1 MERAEMYRL
10 LLADVYELAG
20 TSRRTS
26 ESIARAAN
34 QTVAR
39 WHVLS
44 VLSEPATA
52 AGAARRLGLSRQ
64 SVHRVCGE
72 LIRDGLVEAM
82 DNPDHQTSPL
92 LRLTPEGCRVLD
104 QLVER
109 ADADRARLLD
119 RAAITSEQLTSARVV
134 IQAAISA
141 LDEHSGPVV
150 P

>member
-1 MERAEMYRL
+1 VSKAETYRL

-26 ESIARAAN
+26 EAAAREVG

-44 VLSEPATA
+44 VLSEPTTA

-72 LIRDGLVEAM
+72 LSDDGLVTAS

-92 LRLTPEGCRVLD
+92 LGLTPEGAAILSE
-104 QLVER
+104 LVQR
-109 ADADRARLLD
+109 SDADRSRQLD
-119 RAAITSEQLTSARVV
+119 RADITIEELAGARST
-134 IQAAISA
+134 IRALIAA
-141 LDEHSGPVV
+141 LDHS
-150 P
+150 

>member
-1 MERAEMYRL
+1 MYRL